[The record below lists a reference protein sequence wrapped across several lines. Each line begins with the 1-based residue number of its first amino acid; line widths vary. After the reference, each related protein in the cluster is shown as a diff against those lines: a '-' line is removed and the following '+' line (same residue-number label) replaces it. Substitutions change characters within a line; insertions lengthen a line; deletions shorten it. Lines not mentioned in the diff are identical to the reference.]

1 MSRLGGGNDAGA
13 SRVGGT
19 IRRPLR
25 EWTPSVHELLRH
37 LESKGFEG
45 APRVLGVDAEG
56 REVLTYL
63 EGDTMG
69 DAAVWPG
76 WSRTDATLVQVAE
89 WTRAFH
95 EAVRE
100 LDDFPR

>member
-19 IRRPLR
+19 VRRPVR

-45 APRVLGVDAEG
+45 AARAG
-56 REVLTYL
+56 RRRR
-63 EGDTMG
+63 G
-69 DAAVWPG
+69 A
-76 WSRTDATLVQVAE
+76 
-89 WTRAFH
+89 
-95 EAVRE
+95 
-100 LDDFPR
+100 